1 MADVF
6 LSYSRRD
13 RTAVGAIADALAA
26 GGRSLWWDPALKSG
40 EDYAE
45 VIEREIGAA
54 RCCVVAWSAS
64 ARDSLWVK
72 AEANEALDAGKI
84 VQLTIDGAKLP
95 LPFTMLHYLDF
106 SRWPGGRGDDPM
118 PELEQGLERM
128 AGTERRPAPPV
139 PAGPALH
146 GLGPAVALGWAA
158 LALAGLMALATGA
171 AAVGAL
177 PAAPF
182 GMLAAFGLAIATIL
196 LALVAWLVL
205 RVLAASRR

>member
-6 LSYSRRD
+6 LSYSRRN
-13 RTAVGAIADALAA
+13 RKEVGAIADALAA
-26 GGRSLWWDPALKSG
+26 GGRSLWWDKALKSG
-40 EDYAE
+40 EDYAQ
-45 VIEREIGAA
+45 VIEREIGGA
-54 RCCVVAWSAS
+54 RCCVVAWSAN

-84 VQLTIDGAKLP
+84 VQVTIDGAKLP
-95 LPFTMLHYLDF
+95 LPFTMLHCLDF
-106 SRWPGGRGDDPM
+106 SRWQGGHGEDPM
-118 PELEQGLERM
+118 PDLEEGVRAM
-128 AGTERRPAPPV
+128 ASGAARPAAPV

-158 LALAGLMALATGA
+158 LALAVLMALATGA

-182 GMLAAFGLAIATIL
+182 AMLAAFGLAIATIL
-196 LALVAWLVL
+196 LALIAWLVV

>member
-13 RTAVGAIADALAA
+13 RTAVGAIAEALAA

-106 SRWPGGRGDDPM
+106 SRWPGRRASGSARRGRRADVRSSAS
-118 PELEQGLERM
+118 L
-128 AGTERRPAPPV
+128 RPSPSRGGSTTVRVPPS
-139 PAGPALH
+139 A
-146 GLGPAVALGWAA
+146 
-158 LALAGLMALATGA
+158 
-171 AAVGAL
+171 
-177 PAAPF
+177 
-182 GMLAAFGLAIATIL
+182 
-196 LALVAWLVL
+196 
-205 RVLAASRR
+205 